1 MFNELVLGLSLECE
15 FESSMSNELL
25 KYVRAVVNIVKL
37 SNEGIKLLE
46 EFRTAEAMES
56 FAKGI
61 HEDTL
66 ADEIR
71 RNLLVRLQDLH
82 PGFMRERI
90 STLLRRLDLIAEQS
104 KEVARNMTLFPYLEL
119 PGEIKNAVNELSA
132 KAYESVSRLYDIT
145 SLLINREYDRVLNE
159 AYKVE
164 VAEEDADR
172 TLVRGRQLLVKY
184 GSVIRNPAIILMVD
198 KLIEALEGI
207 TDFAE
212 DASDYLRTL
221 ALYCRSLK

>member
-1 MFNELVLGLSLECE
+1 MEYCE
-15 FESSMSNELL
+15 FESGMSNELL

-37 SNEGIKLLE
+37 SSEGVKLLE

-56 FAKGI
+56 FTRGI
-61 HEDTL
+61 HEDTI
-66 ADEIR
+66 ADDVR
-71 RNLLVRLQDLH
+71 RNLLIKLQDLH

-119 PGEIKNAVNELSA
+119 PGEIKNAVNELSM
-132 KAYESVSRLYDIT
+132 KAYESVSRLYEIT
-145 SLLINREYDRVLNE
+145 SLLISHRYNEVLEE

-172 TLVRGRQLLVKY
+172 ILVKGRQLLVKY
-184 GSVIRNPAIILMVD
+184 GLTIKNPAIILMVD

-221 ALYCRSLK
+221 ALYCRGLK

>member
-1 MFNELVLGLSLECE
+1 
-15 FESSMSNELL
+15 MSNELL

-104 KEVARNMTLFPYLEL
+104 KEVARNMTY
-119 PGEIKNAVNELSA
+119 SHTWS
-132 KAYESVSRLYDIT
+132 Y
-145 SLLINREYDRVLNE
+145 
-159 AYKVE
+159 
-164 VAEEDADR
+164 
-172 TLVRGRQLLVKY
+172 
-184 GSVIRNPAIILMVD
+184 PAR
-198 KLIEALEGI
+198 
-207 TDFAE
+207 
-212 DASDYLRTL
+212 LRTL
-221 ALYCRSLK
+221 LTSSPRKLTNLSQDSMI

>member
-1 MFNELVLGLSLECE
+1 MGYCE
-15 FESSMSNELL
+15 FESSLSNELL
-25 KYVRAVVNIVKL
+25 KYIKAVVNIVKL
-37 SNEGIKLLE
+37 SSEGIKLLE

-56 FAKGI
+56 FTKGI
-61 HEDTL
+61 HEDTI
-66 ADEIR
+66 ADDVR
-71 RNLLVRLQDLH
+71 RNLLIKLQDLH

-104 KEVARNMTLFPYLEL
+104 KEVSRNMTLFPYLEL
-119 PGEIKNAVNELSA
+119 PGEIKNTINELSV
-132 KAYESVSRLYDIT
+132 KAYESVLKLYEIT
-145 SLLINREYDRVLNE
+145 SLLINHRYDEVLEE
-159 AYKVE
+159 AYRVE
-164 VAEEDADR
+164 LAEEDADR
-172 TLVRGRQLLVKY
+172 ILVRGRQLLVKY

-221 ALYCRSLK
+221 ALYCRSV

>member
-1 MFNELVLGLSLECE
+1 MEYCE
-15 FESSMSNELL
+15 FESGLSNELL

-56 FAKGI
+56 FTKGI
-61 HEDTL
+61 HEDTV

-71 RNLLVRLQDLH
+71 RNLLIKLQDLH

-119 PGEIKNAVNELSA
+119 PGEIKNAVNELSG
-132 KAYESVSRLYDIT
+132 KAYESVSKLYEIT
-145 SLLINREYDRVLNE
+145 SLLINHKYNEVVEE
-159 AYKVE
+159 AYRIE
-164 VAEEDADR
+164 VTEEDADKI
-172 TLVRGRQLLVKY
+172 LIRGRQLLVKY
-184 GSVIRNPAIILMVD
+184 GSIIKNPAIILMVD
-198 KLIEALEGI
+198 KLIESLEGI

-221 ALYCRSLK
+221 ALYCRGLK

>member
-1 MFNELVLGLSLECE
+1 M
-15 FESSMSNELL
+15 L
-25 KYVRAVVNIVKL
+25 KYVSAVVNIVRL

-56 FAKGI
+56 FTKGI
-61 HEDTL
+61 YEDTV
-66 ADEIR
+66 ADEVR
-71 RNLLVRLQDLH
+71 RNLLIKLQDLH

-119 PGEIKNAVNELSA
+119 PGEIKNAVKELSV
-132 KAYESVSRLYDIT
+132 KAYESVSKLHEIT
-145 SLLINREYDRVLNE
+145 SMLISRRYDDVVRE
-159 AYKVE
+159 AYRVE
-164 VAEEDADR
+164 ILEEDADKV
-172 TLVRGRQLLVKY
+172 LVRGRQLLVKY
-184 GSVIRNPAIILMVD
+184 GSAIKNPAIILMVD

-221 ALYCRSLK
+221 ALYCRGLK

>member
-1 MFNELVLGLSLECE
+1 LGYCE
-15 FESSMSNELL
+15 FESSLSNELL
-25 KYVRAVVNIVKL
+25 KYIKAVVNIVKL
-37 SNEGIKLLE
+37 SSEGIKLLE

-56 FAKGI
+56 FTKGI
-61 HEDTL
+61 HEDTI
-66 ADEIR
+66 ADDVR
-71 RNLLVRLQDLH
+71 RNLLIKLQDLH

-104 KEVARNMTLFPYLEL
+104 KEVSRNMTLFPYLEL
-119 PGEIKNAVNELSA
+119 PGEIKNTINELSV
-132 KAYESVSRLYDIT
+132 KAYESVLKLYEIT
-145 SLLINREYDRVLNE
+145 SLLINHRYDEVLEE
-159 AYKVE
+159 AYRVE
-164 VAEEDADR
+164 LAEEDADR
-172 TLVRGRQLLVKY
+172 ILVRGRQLLVKY

-221 ALYCRSLK
+221 ALYCRSV